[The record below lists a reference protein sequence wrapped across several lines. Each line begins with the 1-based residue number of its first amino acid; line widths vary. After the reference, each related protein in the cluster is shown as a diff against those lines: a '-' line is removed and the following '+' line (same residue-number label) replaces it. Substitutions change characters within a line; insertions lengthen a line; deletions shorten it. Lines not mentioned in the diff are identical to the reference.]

1 MCLEL
6 GNNPPKDLKCFQKG
20 LRLIMP
26 VSWPSLVINNLW
38 LKIYIQKEPSH
49 SVNAH
54 YDVTD
59 FKLGL
64 KLKLHI
70 SGTEH
75 DFSMK

>member
-20 LRLIMP
+20 LHLIMP
-26 VSWPSLVINNLW
+26 ISWPSLVINNLW

-59 FKLGL
+59 FKLGF

-70 SGTEH
+70 SGMEH